1 MPRPP
6 NIDWTAGATLL
17 RDVAAFQSLKLSGNY
32 SFVLQRTD
40 FLRFGQHNV
49 YYWYNRMEAR
59 MQEEGVLRCWKEI
72 AVYLGCGV
80 RTAQRWERTLGLPIH
95 RPCGGDYRIVA
106 AFVDE
111 LRKWRA
117 GWART
122 AGRAELVKVSRES
135 LANDLLKVQVAIQ
148 QRITTGSA
156 APIVIQFDE
165 QWTESSFVEAV
176 SHHAIGTERGLYSSP
191 NTATHRGAMGKRT
204 AGGRVHA
211 PAA

>member
-1 MPRPP
+1 
-6 NIDWTAGATLL
+6 
-17 RDVAAFQSLKLSGNY
+17 
-32 SFVLQRTD
+32 
-40 FLRFGQHNV
+40 
-49 YYWYNRMEAR
+49 
-59 MQEEGVLRCWKEI
+59 MQEQGVLKCWKEI

-165 QWTESSFVEAV
+165 QSTESSFVEAV